1 MIADLIG
8 SIVVRGN
15 WEMRL
20 VIGKEIKNDK
30 RSVLNRTNGQRT
42 RSCSC
47 GQQLDVCAR
56 AHCPRC
62 GRNLARA

>member
-1 MIADLIG
+1 MIADLVG

-30 RSVLNRTNGQRT
+30 RPALNRTSGQRT

-62 GRNLARA
+62 GRNLHRA

>member
-1 MIADLIG
+1 MIADLVG
-8 SIVVRGN
+8 SMDVEGN

-20 VIGKEIKNDK
+20 VIAKETKNDK
-30 RSVLNRTNGQRT
+30 RPVLNRASGQRT

-62 GRNLARA
+62 GRNLHRG

>member
-1 MIADLIG
+1 MIADLVG
-8 SIVVRGN
+8 SMDVEGN

-20 VIGKEIKNDK
+20 VIAKETKNDK
-30 RSVLNRTNGQRT
+30 RPVLSRTSGQRA

-62 GRNLARA
+62 GRNLHRS